1 MLIFKFLKFS
11 FRTGLVV
18 LACVMVVASLKS
30 QNNSS
35 SPIRWSIKKSNC
47 HLKKGLTTF
56 SRSLKNDSLTFLN
69 RAIKKSNPISV
80 IRKRLGPRK
89 SYNPSDPLHAYPNQ
103 WDLIVHGIFQKLSRF
118 EVNNADTIR
127 SVIRAVRVVTIIGLV
142 LGIVGIVVGVAVPL
156 STAALAI
163 GRREDLGEEKAD
175 LIDWNYVDQ
184 VSQSVIYAIENGKLK
199 YEM

>member
-1 MLIFKFLKFS
+1 M
-11 FRTGLVV
+11 
-18 LACVMVVASLKS
+18 
-30 QNNSS
+30 
-35 SPIRWSIKKSNC
+35 
-47 HLKKGLTTF
+47 
-56 SRSLKNDSLTFLN
+56 
-69 RAIKKSNPISV
+69 
-80 IRKRLGPRK
+80 
-89 SYNPSDPLHAYPNQ
+89 
-103 WDLIVHGIFQKLSRF
+103 HGIFQKLSRF

-199 YEM
+199 YEMWHGFPLAKKNLVVWLLTVKCSGCQVPHLSTTILLQEDEVNRFY